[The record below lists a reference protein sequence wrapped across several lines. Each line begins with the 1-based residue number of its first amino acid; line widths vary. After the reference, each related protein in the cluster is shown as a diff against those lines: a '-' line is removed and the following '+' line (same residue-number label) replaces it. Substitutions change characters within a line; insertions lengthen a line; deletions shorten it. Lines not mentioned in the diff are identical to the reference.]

1 VASLVRDPADNKK
14 VMQAMVVRIHV
25 ESIRSLDLSWPAI
38 SEKAARAQHAE
49 TRRMLDAEEA

>member
-14 VMQAMVVRIHV
+14 LMQAMMVRIHV

-38 SEKAARAQHAE
+38 SEKARAQHAE
-49 TRRMLDAEEA
+49 ARRMLDAEEA

>member
-14 VMQAMVVRIHV
+14 LMQAMMVRIHV

-38 SEKAARAQHAE
+38 SEKARAQHAE
-49 TRRMLDAEEA
+49 ARRMLDSEEA

>member
-14 VMQAMVVRIHV
+14 LMQAMMVRIHV

-38 SEKAARAQHAE
+38 SEKARAQDAE
-49 TRRMLDAEEA
+49 AGRMLDAEKA